1 MAATGAPSILI
12 DTSAY
17 AQFRRGEPT
26 IVDLLARTERV
37 HVCAI
42 TLGELEGGFILGRRL
57 EENRAALRDF
67 LNEPFVS
74 IVQVDQ
80 AVTNRYGK
88 FFAELRRAGTPVPV
102 NDLWIAASALH
113 VRAQLVTFDSDFS
126 RFRDLDVVILKN

>member
-1 MAATGAPSILI
+1 MASGILI

-17 AQFRRGEPT
+17 AQFRRGQDA
-26 IVDLLARTERV
+26 IVDALSRAERV
-37 HVCAI
+37 FVGAT
-42 TLGELEGGFILGRRL
+42 TLGELEGGFLLGRRL

-80 AVTNRYGK
+80 AVAILYGK

-102 NDLWIAASALH
+102 NDIWIAASALH

-126 RFRDLDVVILKN
+126 RFRDLDVVMLKN